1 MKTANKRTEKT
12 TDDYMELIRRFPLR
26 PIRTWEEYEQAGEVL
41 IDLVSRAD
49 DPGLTPGE
57 RDYTDVLSDLVRKYD
72 EQHSSLLKNRKKT
85 PPLEM
90 LRHIV
95 KETGMNTVSL
105 GKLVGGSGQASL
117 ILQGKRELSKAN
129 IRKLAEH
136 FRVSPALFI

>member
-26 PIRTWEEYEQAGEVL
+26 PIRSQAEYERAMKIYGELGDLAEAGSISAGESDYLDVL
-41 IDLVSRAD
+41 VK
-49 DPGLTPGE
+49 LT
-57 RDYTDVLSDLVRKYD
+57 RDYDQK
-72 EQHSSLLKNRKKT
+72 HSSLLKNRKKT

-95 KETGMNTVSL
+95 KEAGMNTVSL
-105 GKLVGGSGQASL
+105 GELVGGSGQASL

-129 IRKLAEH
+129 IRKLADYFH
-136 FRVSPALFI
+136 VSPALFI